1 MQSCFKSGCN
11 CLGLRTL
18 HLGQPAAPCARLTS
32 VLQEPPGPLLT
43 PLTPSHPHALASCDW
58 YSPCS
63 PLRSLL
69 QADEAYVCQLAL
81 GGEVMTAAKPCPS
94 GTTPLTTKDESTGE
108 TAEM

>member
-1 MQSCFKSGCN
+1 MLSCFESGYS
-11 CLGLRTL
+11 CLGL
-18 HLGQPAAPCARLTS
+18 ALTS
-32 VLQEPPGPLLT
+32 LRRLAPGQRVAGAPWT